1 MTKNNNLFRYHLSWW
16 LFSTD
21 RSTIYFYSNFFPYC
35 QMVALYRHCIWL
47 LKYNLCCENDLNYM
61 GLGLW
66 CLTPLSKQFQLFRG
80 GQIYWWRKPKYPVKT
95 MHRPA
100 ESHWQTFLA
109 CCIEYISP
117 WTGIIELTMLIVNPT
132 TIQSRPRRPS

>member
-1 MTKNNNLFRYHLSWW
+1 
-16 LFSTD
+16 
-21 RSTIYFYSNFFPYC
+21 
-35 QMVALYRHCIWL
+35 
-47 LKYNLCCENDLNYM
+47 
-61 GLGLW
+61 
-66 CLTPLSKQFQLFRG
+66 
-80 GQIYWWRKPKYPVKT
+80 VKT

-117 WTGIIELTMLIVNPT
+117 WTGIIELTILIVNPT